1 MAHTYIDVNKLVSQ
15 VALKIE
21 IRGARRLRFR
31 LWLGAKIMA
40 LAAWVMGA
48 DTSVTVTSETQQ

>member
-1 MAHTYIDVNKLVSQ
+1 MAHTYIDVNKLVSK

-21 IRGARRLRFR
+21 IRGARRLRLR

-40 LAAWVMGA
+40 LAA
-48 DTSVTVTSETQQ
+48 